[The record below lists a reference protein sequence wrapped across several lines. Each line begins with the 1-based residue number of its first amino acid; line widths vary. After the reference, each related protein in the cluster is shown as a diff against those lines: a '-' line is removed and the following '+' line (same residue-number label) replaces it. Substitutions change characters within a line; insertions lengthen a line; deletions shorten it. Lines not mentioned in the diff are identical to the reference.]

1 MLALLRATRRTRARS
16 AAIDGWS
23 PISGSRS
30 GAMGGMLA
38 RLLRLEEML
47 AVVLQLVDGFV
58 DVGQRLV
65 PALFLE
71 GLVGGRGLRRRGAA
85 SHGCYALRK
94 GSRWYFNSS
103 MDS

>member
-71 GLVGGRGLRRRGAA
+71 PLVDGRGPAARQFLQGADVPVA
-85 SHGCYALRK
+85 VMERSEEHTSEL
-94 GSRWYFNSS
+94 
-103 MDS
+103 